1 MSRQFAAPEGPMRK
15 FKDVCLD
22 AAKVFAVMSTAI
34 VIMAAMLLAT
44 Y

>member
-1 MSRQFAAPEGPMRK
+1 MRK
-15 FKDVCLD
+15 FKQLCFD
-22 AAKVFAVMSTAI
+22 AAKVFAVMSSAF